1 MKDRALDSTHPAFTS
16 IVTPKSQITLG
27 CFVSGALAPLRES
40 FFVTEVED
48 EDEEALLPPRFI
60 SVTSGGP
67 RCFRTREAVAIRSLC
82 SLFMRLHVT
91 VTIPLRSLITAVLVE
106 SNSARAALIS
116 AEVQRQGRQ
125 ICSTVPVTCPQ
136 RPSSCMA
143 QSRSTQIPR
152 VLGEHIDSC
161 GSFNQSPV

>member
-1 MKDRALDSTHPAFTS
+1 MKDLALGSVQPELTS

-27 CFVSGALAPLRES
+27 FFGGASAPLRES
-40 FFVTEVED
+40 FFVVEVEG
-48 EDEEALLPPRFI
+48 EDEEGLLPSRFS
-60 SVTSGGP
+60 SVTSGLP
-67 RCFRTREAVAIRSLC
+67 LCFRTRELVAIRSLY
-82 SLFMRLHVT
+82 SLLMRLQVT
-91 VTIPLRSLITAVLVE
+91 VTNPLRSLTMAVLVE